1 MLRLAAA
8 ARLLRRTQCIRQ
20 GLVAGGVGGGG
31 VGGRRFA
38 SSGAASNTPPGE
50 RGGGGS
56 APVTDAVLHAISKQ
70 LPPNM
75 FAVLAQ
81 AVLGE
86 RVRAD
91 ALPPGDGIA
100 SAHAARVNS
109 PSFAATGADAAR
121 AANTTSNVVGGGAA
135 AGFPRMSKP
144 VRVDGAAAADPGPMP
159 ADTPDMAGS
168 APTAPRA
175 KRSAFLWKKVD
186 TVRRPGA
193 PSCERATSLS
203 LAGLTLRSR

>member
-1 MLRLAAA
+1 MHTAGPCRW
-8 ARLLRRTQCIRQ
+8 RRRRRRRRRQTVRIR
-20 GLVAGGVGGGG
+20 GGIQH
-31 VGGRRFA
+31 
-38 SSGAASNTPPGE
+38 PPGE
-50 RGGGGS
+50 RGGS
-56 APVTDAVLHAISKQ
+56 APVTDAVLLAMSEQ

-75 FAVLAQ
+75 FALLAR

-86 RVRAD
+86 RAD
-91 ALPPGDGIA
+91 ALQPSADGFA

-121 AANTTSNVVGGGAA
+121 AANTTSNVVGAGAA
-135 AGFPRMSKP
+135 AVFPRMSKP
-144 VRVDGAAAADPGPMP
+144 PVRDGAAAADPGPVP

-186 TVRRPGA
+186 RVRTLGLRDV
-193 PSCERATSLS
+193 RALPACRSLD
-203 LAGLTLRSR
+203 

>member
-1 MLRLAAA
+1 MQPLAAA
-8 ARLLRRTQCIRQ
+8 ARLLRRTQCLRQ

-38 SSGAASNTPPGE
+38 SGAASNTPPGK
-50 RGGGGS
+50 RGGGGR
-56 APVTDAVLHAISKQ
+56 APVTDKDLLSLYEQ
-70 LPPNM
+70 LPSSI
-75 FAVLAQ
+75 FAALTQ
-81 AVLGE
+81 AVL
-86 RVRAD
+86 RDRDD

-144 VRVDGAAAADPGPMP
+144 PVRDGAAAADPELMP
-159 ADTPDMAGS
+159 EDTPDMAAS
-168 APTAPRA
+168 APAAPRA
-175 KRSAFLWKKVD
+175 KRSVFRWKKVD
-186 TVRRPGA
+186 TVRTLGLRDV
-193 PSCERATSLS
+193 RALP
-203 LAGLTLRSR
+203 ACRSPD